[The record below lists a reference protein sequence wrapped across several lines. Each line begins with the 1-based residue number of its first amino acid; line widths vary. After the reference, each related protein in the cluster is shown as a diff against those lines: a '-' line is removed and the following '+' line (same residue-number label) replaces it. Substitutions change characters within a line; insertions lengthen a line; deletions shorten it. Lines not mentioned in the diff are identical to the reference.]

1 MFEVA
6 LDYLQAIESMSP
18 EVYRRLL
25 RAVELGRW
33 PDGSSLSPAQRES
46 ALQAVIAWGER
57 HLPERERVGFIDRGH
72 KATEHCDDPGSQD
85 ASPLTW
91 RE

>member
-1 MFEVA
+1 

-33 PDGSSLSPAQRES
+33 PDGSSLSPAQRQS

-57 HLPERERVGFIDRGH
+57 HLPEGERVGFIDRGH
-72 KATEHCDDPGSQD
+72 KAGEQCADRGPEETL
-85 ASPLTW
+85 PLTW

>member
-1 MFEVA
+1 

-33 PDGSSLSPAQRES
+33 PDGSGLSPAQRES
-46 ALQAVIAWGER
+46 ALRAVIAWGER
-57 HLPERERVGFIDRGH
+57 HLPAQERVGFIDRGH
-72 KATEHCDDPGSQD
+72 KAGAHCDEPGPEET
-85 ASPLTW
+85 APLTW